1 MMEDTVEGWTI
12 ASGIATYNSTN
23 GIIGAVQGN
32 YGSIG
37 YISIGQLV
45 NL

>member
-1 MMEDTVEGWTI
+1 MTSAVEDWSMKSEVNTL
-12 ASGIATYNSTN
+12 AST
-23 GIIGAVQGN
+23 GAVIQTIKN
-32 YGSIG
+32 TSGSIG